1 MCDGLTSLRVDT
13 DRCLFDAADSSST
26 VDEFEYLSEGSKSV
40 RDASSFDAIEEDPL
54 ADSYALSSSVD
65 DVERER
71 RKDDVRFR
79 MDGLASDELSDDT
92 SSSDA

>member
-13 DRCLFDAADSSST
+13 DRLFDAPDSSST
-26 VDEFEYLSEGSKSV
+26 FVEYSFEGSESV
-40 RDASSFDAIEEDPL
+40 RDASSFDAIEENPL
-54 ADSYALSSSVD
+54 ADSYALSSSVA

-79 MDGLASDELSDDT
+79 MDGLPSDELSDDT